1 MLWAAGGKKIKGR
14 EKKEKDRDRK
24 KGRKTRKD
32 IRYMTERK
40 RDR

>member
-32 IRYMTERK
+32 RYIHRYI
-40 RDR
+40 DRVR